1 MAMEG
6 RAMDAL
12 KAQLTKIQQQLS
24 GLTASQKMLT
34 AALAAIMV
42 MTLLWWGR
50 YASTAD
56 MVAVLD
62 QSMRPEDVTRIKTK
76 LTSVGIDTR
85 VDGDRVMVPADK
97 KDEAVALLAFDQ
109 LLPEDISSAMSET
122 LKDLNPFTP
131 SEIADKQIN
140 AALEKQLATYIR
152 RMPGVGNAGVVLPTD
167 VSRPYDVQSLP
178 TASITVQMR
187 DGTKPDNKLAYGIAG
202 LVRGA
207 RPGLD
212 YSRINLIF
220 DGRPFHLDDRAA
232 ISGGAGGEVL
242 EREQEAE
249 RAYQQ
254 KVKDQLG
261 YFGPN
266 VLAAVKVRINN
277 KLVNTESN
285 NVTDIKTK
293 ESETEHTEETQNAP
307 AAPAAEPGVLPNTG
321 IAVTPAPSPEQ
332 SEPLSTSSKDRS
344 KYQVEPSRTKEVTQ
358 DFGGDAQILSAD
370 VRVPRSYF
378 VRIAKKMSSSGSA
391 DDKTVQSLIE
401 SELPK
406 IVSSVRNVL
415 SLREEG
421 TVTVDT
427 YMDDLPDLAAAATV
441 EAASSPMTLSL
452 GDHVKEIAV
461 GALAI
466 ISLFM
471 VAMMVRKSAPQPII
485 AAPMEL
491 AEAPA
496 LSGGEDIA
504 GEAVEGNPMLD
515 GMELDEDAIKAQQ
528 MVEQVAT
535 MVKENPDAAANL
547 VKRWLNRT

>member
-62 QSMRPEDVTRIKTK
+62 QPMRAEDIGRIKTK
-76 LTSVGIDTR
+76 LTSVGIDAR
-85 VDGDRVMVPADK
+85 VDGDRVMVPSDK
-97 KDEAVALLAFDQ
+97 KDEAVATLAMDQ
-109 LLPEDISSAMSET
+109 MLPDDFSSAMTET

-131 SEIADKQIN
+131 SEIADKTIN
-140 AALEKQLATYIR
+140 DAMQRELASYIR
-152 RMPGVGNAGVVLPTD
+152 HMPGVSNAAVFLPT
-167 VSRPYDVQSLP
+167 VATNPYDVQTQP
-178 TASITVQMR
+178 TASINVMMR
-187 DGTKPDNKLAYGIAG
+187 SGSKPDSKLAYGIAS

-207 RPGLD
+207 KPGLEF
-212 YSRINLIF
+212 SKINLIF
-220 DGRPFHLDDRAA
+220 DGHNFPLEDHQ
-232 ISGGAGGEVL
+232 GVAGGGGGELL

-249 RAYQQ
+249 HTYQQ
-254 KVKDQLG
+254 KLKDQLRIYG
-261 YFGPN
+261 TGVF
-266 VLAAVKVRINN
+266 ASVKVKINN
-277 KLVNTESN
+277 SVTTSDEDK
-285 NVTDIKTK
+285 VTDVKAK
-293 ESETEHTEETQNAP
+293 ESQTEHSEERTNAP
-307 AAPAAEPGVLPNTG
+307 QPTSGEPGVVPNAG
-321 IAVTPAPSPEQ
+321 MSAQGPATDQS
-332 SEPLSTSSKDRS
+332 SEPASETIKDNN
-344 KYQVEPSRTKEVTQ
+344 KFAILPSRLHATSQ
-358 DFGGDAQILSAD
+358 NYGGDATILSAD

-378 VRIAKKMSSSGSA
+378 VRWAKTTGTG
-391 DDKTVQSLIE
+391 DEKTVQALIE

-406 IVSSVRNVL
+406 IVKSVKSVL
-415 SLREEG
+415 SLQESAI
-421 TVTVDT
+421 TVDT
-427 YMDDLPDLAAAATV
+427 YMDDLPELAAATTV
-441 EAASSPMTLSL
+441 EPASSPMTLSL
-452 GDHVKEIAV
+452 GDHAKEVAV

-471 VAMMVRKSAPQPII
+471 VAMMVRKSTPAPII
-485 AAPMEL
+485 AAPLEL
-491 AEAPA
+491 KEAPA
-496 LSGGEDIA
+496 LVGGEDIA

-528 MVEQVAT
+528 MVEQVST